1 MKKVVEIKQQILEE
15 NEKEIIEFLEKHNL
29 RFVEKEV
36 ETGNCINCGKE
47 FIKRGV
53 GTSNEKKFCSFEC
66 RTRLNSRIRHE
77 VQQKYNEEY
86 RKKRKEYFDKW
97 RKENREHFNDLVR
110 EPNKIRCR
118 ELYKK
123 WDEEGLC
130 VMCGKPRDNPKSK
143 TCKKCYE
150 RDYKRRGSKR

>member
-1 MKKVVEIKQQILEE
+1 MKKVIEIKQQILED
-15 NEKEIIEFLEKHNL
+15 NKKEIVEFLRKYNL

-36 ETGNCINCGKE
+36 ETDNCPNCGKE

-53 GTSNEKKFCSFEC
+53 GRVNEKKYCSFEC
-66 RTRLNSRIRHE
+66 RSRFYARAMHNFKQENS
-77 VQQKYNEEY
+77 EEY
-86 RKKRKEYFDKW
+86 RKKKKEYFEKW
-97 RKENREHFNDLVR
+97 RKKNREHFNDLVR
-110 EPNKIRCR
+110 EPNRIRKK

-130 VMCGKPRDNPKSK
+130 VRCGKPRDNPNSK

-150 RDYKRRGSKR
+150 IDYKRRGGKR